1 MLETVGS
8 YRFRLLEKGSLDGYT
23 VGRVER
29 VDDITLEEEAEL
41 ERAVL
46 VRRIELERKKAA
58 EAVERPRACPMAP
71 SSSAPAH
78 TQASSGEEGPQNSDA
93 ASARPE
99 ISRAESDALSI
110 YRTGSSNEASSRPP
124 SKTNQPK
131 PVELLVRRPMVP
143 TPTNA
148 SMAEMQDEAGLLP
161 FKPVPAEPSI
171 EELTEI
177 CTTFI
182 ETLRSGSAPWLLSR
196 LNHTYGPMPSADE
209 VERLG
214 YWMALVMPID
224 EHEKA
229 KLLPIRSRRLRLCLV
244 VHWIEQLR
252 QSWWFN
258 SGCTSPRHLRY
269 TAG

>member
-1 MLETVGS
+1 M
-8 YRFRLLEKGSLDGYT
+8 
-23 VGRVER
+23 
-29 VDDITLEEEAEL
+29 
-41 ERAVL
+41 
-46 VRRIELERKKAA
+46 
-58 EAVERPRACPMAP
+58 
-71 SSSAPAH
+71 
-78 TQASSGEEGPQNSDA
+78 
-93 ASARPE
+93 
-99 ISRAESDALSI
+99 
-110 YRTGSSNEASSRPP
+110 
-124 SKTNQPK
+124 
-131 PVELLVRRPMVP
+131 
-143 TPTNA
+143 
-148 SMAEMQDEAGLLP
+148 LP
-161 FKPVPAEPSI
+161 FEPVPAEPSI

-177 CTTFI
+177 CISFI

-258 SGCTSPRHLRY
+258 SGCTVS
-269 TAG
+269 